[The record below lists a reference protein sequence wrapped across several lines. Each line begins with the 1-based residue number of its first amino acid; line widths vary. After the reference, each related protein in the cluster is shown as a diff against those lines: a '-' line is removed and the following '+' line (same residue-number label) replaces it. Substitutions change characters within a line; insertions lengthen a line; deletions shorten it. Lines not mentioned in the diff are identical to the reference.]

1 MNQNEAVKIIL
12 GSLKR
17 ADDMVMALDFIKAA
31 MLLDCAENNASVDD
45 HVMTDVEAKA
55 IIGRLL
61 NKALVIL
68 HDYEM
73 PKLLQSFNADEDAK
87 LHDAHTKLLMK
98 LIDHEFYQMEE
109 EHEND
114 N

>member
-1 MNQNEAVKIIL
+1 MNQNETVKIIL

-17 ADDMVMALDFIKAA
+17 ADDMVMALDFIKA
-31 MLLDCAENNASVDD
+31 
-45 HVMTDVEAKA
+45 
-55 IIGRLL
+55 
-61 NKALVIL
+61 
-68 HDYEM
+68 
-73 PKLLQSFNADEDAK
+73 AK